1 MNCGGESMQE
11 LHKCSG
17 LAHVPCKLQ
26 QIVHELKVDPFLFLL
41 CRQGSRMKYKS
52 ATNQVPLQ
60 PPGMARDKY
69 ILVQT
74 RIFSSQVVNL
84 PKCRDIFSQPLVC
97 SKTDV
102 VSLRLSIPSSFLLF
116 F

>member
-1 MNCGGESMQE
+1 MNCRGEVCRNYVSA
-11 LHKCSG
+11 
-17 LAHVPCKLQ
+17 LACTRSIIPCKLQ

-41 CRQGSRMKYKS
+41 CRQGSRMKYKP

-84 PKCRDIFSQPLVC
+84 PKCQDIFSQPWYAVRRMLFHYVC
-97 SKTDV
+97 
-102 VSLRLSIPSSFLLF
+102 
-116 F
+116 